1 MNDKQLAIQTAPSL
15 AVFDQREI
23 EEAIR
28 AALPN
33 GQNLSSDQV
42 KAAAIVARTSDLN
55 PFTREFHITNTG
67 VMTAA
72 KVAQANMNEWLAM
85 RNEPPPEWSYIY
97 PHAMSEQTLRG
108 YCAQFGLDADG
119 NKAVLYKQLMERL
132 DVSITDDTIILV
144 QMYLRSTHDRWLNT
158 IKTLREMGVPSQEII
173 AAHGVCPKPDHE
185 AWGIV
190 RFKEQKTGN
199 GKTAAEKWQEMDL
212 KYSRLERAKKRG
224 RTACINALMP
234 VTNDQRRRMK
244 VGGLFNLAPAP
255 VPDGPRVYP
264 PDLGPSWSI
273 VDGNAAETPEGMSV
287 ADHAADGDTDEAII
301 DSPATEAPP
310 RAEDAPHKFQPI
322 TSFPPLIPEHISI
335 IFDKLSAKRQLYEE
349 KGWLNTEKQDG
360 FTQGVL
366 KRMCGKD
373 DGLCKTLLNIL
384 TAKEHWGDVSPGRR
398 RAILKDWLKLDAEGK
413 PCAEALADFEEIK
426 KYHATQHNAN

>member
-108 YCAQFGLDADG
+108 YCAQFGLDPTG
-119 NKAVLYKQLMERL
+119 NKAALYKQLMERL
-132 DVSITDDTIILV
+132 DASDTDDTVILV
-144 QMYLRSTHDRWLNT
+144 QMYLRSSHDRWLNT
-158 IKTLREMGVPSQEII
+158 IKTLREMGVPPQEII
-173 AAHGVCPKPDHE
+173 AAHGVHPKPDHE

-190 RFKEQKTGN
+190 RFKEQKAGN
-199 GKTAAEKWQEMDL
+199 GKTAAQKWEEMDM

-244 VGGLFNLAPAP
+244 VGGLFNLAAPPATSE
-255 VPDGPRVYP
+255 PRVYP
-264 PDLGPSWSI
+264 PDLAPSWDI
-273 VDGNAAETPEGMSV
+273 VDSNATEAPQGMSV
-287 ADHAADGDTDEAII
+287 ADHTADGDTDETVI
-301 DSPATEAPP
+301 DVPVTEPAQREEAPV
-310 RAEDAPHKFQPI
+310 KFQ
-322 TSFPPLIPEHISI
+322 TTMPPPTPLPERISI
-335 IFDKLSAKRQLYEE
+335 IFDKLSTKRQLYEE

-360 FTQGVL
+360 FTQSIL

-373 DGLCKTLLNIL
+373 DGLYKTLLNIL
-384 TAKEHWGDVSPGRR
+384 AAKEHWGDVTPGRR
-398 RAILKDWLKLDAEGK
+398 RAILKDWLKLDTEGK
-413 PCAEALADFEEIK
+413 PCPEALADFEEIK
-426 KYHATQHNAN
+426 KHHATKHKTN